1 VLLFRLEIPR
11 PAAAARASE
20 LREETALHLIVLA
33 AAVAVAEVTRAVY
46 IPDGQGAQHRDLDQ
60 RMISL
65 LKQLR

>member
-33 AAVAVAEVTRAVY
+33 AAVAEVTWAVY